1 MTREEWRRVRDLF
14 ERAIEEQPRDINAW
28 IEREAP
34 GSPQAAAEA
43 LSLLR
48 HHTAAGSFLAE
59 PLPER
64 MPSLLEEEPACEPG
78 HVIGPYTIVREL
90 GRGGMGRVYLAT
102 DGRLARAV
110 ALKALAPRLTH
121 DRAQRERLRREARA
135 AGGLTHPGICAIYA
149 LEEYDG
155 ELFIA
160 AEFVDGHT
168 LRDEINGRQPP
179 AGEDILRTA
188 REIASALAGAH
199 AKGVTHRDLKP
210 ENVMR
215 TADGR
220 LKILDFG
227 LARVDAPSADPSTVH
242 MTQPGLLVGTPG
254 YMAPEQLNGQPI
266 DARVDVF
273 AFGVLL
279 YEYACGRHPFA
290 AGTPL
295 AIAARVLES
304 DAAPIEGL
312 CPELPLPVAAVIER
326 CLRKQPAD
334 RFGSAAEIVAALGAG
349 GVAPRRAVIGWWRT
363 HQVIAL
369 ALYFVA
375 SALAWQIKEW
385 HPGAALVIFGVVGVG
400 ATIAGIF
407 RGHLLFTERMNPP
420 GLAAEGR
427 RAAPVT
433 LVVDLLIAAA
443 LAADAAIL
451 SAASPLLAVLTA
463 ALGVGVALAR
473 LIVEPS
479 TTRAAFRS

>member
-1 MTREEWRRVRDLF
+1 MMGEEWRRVRDLF
-14 ERAIEEQPRDINAW
+14 ERALDEQPADVEVWVA
-28 IEREAP
+28 REAAGEP
-34 GSPQAAAEA
+34 EVRREV
-43 LSLLR
+43 LSLLQ
-48 HHTAAGSFLAE
+48 HHTGAGSFLAE
-59 PLPER
+59 PLPAR
-64 MPSLLEEEPACEPG
+64 MPSLLDEEPTYEPG
-78 HVIGPYTIVREL
+78 HVIGPYTIVREV

-102 DGRLARAV
+102 DTRLGRAV
-110 ALKALAPRLTH
+110 ALKALPPRLTH
-121 DRAQRERLRREARA
+121 DRSQRERLRREARA
-135 AGGLTHPGICAIYA
+135 AAGLTHPGICTIYA

-168 LRDEINGRQPP
+168 LREEIAGGRRPD
-179 AGEDILRTA
+179 AADIVRTA
-188 REIASALAGAH
+188 QDIAGALASAH

-266 DARVDVF
+266 DARTDVF

-279 YEYACGRHPFA
+279 YEYACGRQPFA

-304 DAAPIEGL
+304 DAAPIESL
-312 CPELPLPVAAVIER
+312 CPAMPLSVAAVIER
-326 CLRKQPAD
+326 CLRKHPAD
-334 RFGSAAEIVAALGAG
+334 RLGSAAEIVAALGAG
-349 GVAPRRAVIGWWRT
+349 GISPRRAVIGWWRT
-363 HQVIAL
+363 HHTAAL

-385 HPGAALVIFGVVGVG
+385 HAGAALAIFGVVGVG
-400 ATIAGIF
+400 ATIAGVF
-407 RGHLLFTERMNPP
+407 RGHLLFTERLNPP
-420 GLAAEGR
+420 ALAAEHR

-433 LVVDLLIAAA
+433 LVVDLVIAAA
-443 LAADAAIL
+443 LVADGAILAADQ
-451 SAASPLLAVLTA
+451 PLAAVLT
-463 ALGVGVALAR
+463 VGLAIGIALAR
-473 LIVEPS
+473 LIVEPA
-479 TTRAAFRS
+479 TTSAALKS